1 MKFLVISIIILSVFV
16 IPAAFAESTP
26 YIFVQVIHRDSD
38 GNLLAYLQSDKMT
51 SIDLPALN
59 FLLDHESSL
68 KQDPIYEIDGEKHQV
83 ITRQFVDTH
92 DSQNLVASTQLL
104 VDVNNIEV
112 MAVRFIH
119 DGFRVISGDTIT
131 TVWSFARL
139 V

>member
-1 MKFLVISIIILSVFV
+1 MKFLLISIIILSVFV

-26 YIFVQVIHRDSD
+26 YIFVQIIHRDSN
-38 GNLLAYLQSDKMT
+38 GNLISYLQSDKMT

-59 FLLDHESSL
+59 YLLDEESSE
-68 KQDPIYEIDGEKHQV
+68 KDPIYNIDGKKLQV
-83 ITRQFVDTH
+83 ITRQFVETR
-92 DSQNLVASTQLL
+92 DSQDLLANTQLL

-119 DGFRVISGDTIT
+119 DGFRIISGDTIT
-131 TVWSFARL
+131 TVWSFARD

>member
-1 MKFLVISIIILSVFV
+1 MKLFIISIIILSVFV

-26 YIFVQVIHRDSD
+26 YIFVQIIHRDSN
-38 GNLLAYLQSDKMT
+38 GNLISYLQSDKMT

-59 FLLDHESSL
+59 YLLDEESSE
-68 KQDPIYEIDGEKHQV
+68 KDPIYNIDGKKLQV
-83 ITRQFVDTH
+83 ITRQFVETR
-92 DSQNLVASTQLL
+92 DSQDLLANTQLL

-119 DGFRVISGDTIT
+119 DGFRIISGDTIT
-131 TVWSFARL
+131 TVWSFARD

>member
-1 MKFLVISIIILSVFV
+1 MKFFVITIIILSVFL
-16 IPAAFAESTP
+16 IPTAFAESTP
-26 YIFVQVIHRDSD
+26 YIFVQIIHKDSD

-68 KQDPIYEIDGEKHQV
+68 KQDPIYDNDGEKLQV
-83 ITRQFVDTH
+83 ITRQFTETF
-92 DSQNLVASTQLL
+92 DSQNILGSTQLL
-104 VDVNNIEV
+104 VDVNGIEV
-112 MAVRFIH
+112 MVVRFIH
-119 DGFRVISGDTIT
+119 DGFRITSGDTVT